1 MLVQQADSVELWEPA
16 SEVAEPDGLPSSGR
30 AAAEPCDS
38 AAALADSVAVE
49 KACSVAVV
57 AAWAWPVAAV
67 VEQRVY
73 PAAAAVAPVSFAA
86 VAVVPTFLV
95 AVVRWAG
102 FVVAGLDASVRERA
116 VLVAVA
122 EVLVGFDFE
131 LLAQFDSEPV
141 HSAEVRSVEA
151 AALALPERDE
161 PQRWVRLACLVV
173 SALPPRAPLDGLY

>member
-1 MLVQQADSVELWEPA
+1 MLVQQADSAELREPA
-16 SEVAEPDGLPSSGR
+16 FEVAEPDGLPSSGR

-38 AAALADSVAVE
+38 AAALADSVAAE
-49 KACSVAVV
+49 KACSAAVV
-57 AAWAWPVAAV
+57 AAWAWPAAAV
-67 VEQRVY
+67 VEQWVL
-73 PAAAAVAPVSFAA
+73 PAAAAVAPVSFA

-116 VLVAVA
+116 VLVVVA

-151 AALALPERDE
+151 ESLALPELDE
-161 PQRWVRLACLVV
+161 PQRWVRLACLEV
-173 SALPPRAPLDGLY
+173 SASTPLVPPDVLY

>member
-1 MLVQQADSVELWEPA
+1 VLVQQADSAELREPA
-16 SEVAEPDGLPSSGR
+16 FEVAEPDGLPSSGR

-38 AAALADSVAVE
+38 AAALADSVAAE
-49 KACSVAVV
+49 KAYSVAVV
-57 AAWAWPVAAV
+57 AAWAWPAAAV
-67 VEQRVY
+67 VEQWVL
-73 PAAAAVAPVSFAA
+73 PAAAAVAPVSFA

-116 VLVAVA
+116 VLVVAA

-131 LLAQFDSEPV
+131 LLAQSDSEPV

-151 AALALPERDE
+151 AALALPEPDE
-161 PQRWVRLACLVV
+161 PQRWVRLACFVV